1 MDWVKLGVR
10 YYADAKIAG
19 LPDDIADSAEV
30 MFTRGLARAGE
41 ERAHGFIPGSAI
53 PELTRRRR
61 YEACVDALVASGLW
75 SRVPGGYQVTRWADW
90 QDALDALT
98 KRRNSDAE
106 RKRRSRA
113 AAAEAEKAAGSM
125 PDMSRDQ
132 PVSRDE
138 RQMSRDP
145 DQLSRDASRDVTPP
159 ERDLE
164 RDLEGGSS
172 RTTTYVARDNGS
184 EPPSKCEKHIHDP
197 DPPPCGGCGR
207 ARRANEAWH
216 EEQDRAQRR
225 ADALARSQD
234 ALQRAQLAALDIEAC
249 DRCDHLGKLPNGLGC
264 NHRPA
269 ASPGAADAAR
279 DIARA
284 AAARRSPTAPVIRLD
299 DHRPRPRPE
308 VSDADDHASA

>member
-75 SRVPGGYQVTRWADW
+75 SRVPGGFQVTRWADW

-113 AAAEAEKAAGSM
+113 AAAEAEKAAGSK
-125 PDMSRDQ
+125 PDGSRDQ

-145 DQLSRDASRDVTPP
+145 DQLSRDESRDVTLLERDK
-159 ERDLE
+159 ERDLS
-164 RDLEGGSS
+164 GSS

-184 EPPSKCEKHIHDP
+184 EPPSKCDGHLNDP
-197 DPPPCGGCGR
+197 DPPPCGACGR
-207 ARRANEAWH
+207 ARRAHETWH
-216 EEQDRAQRR
+216 AEHERQRAH
-225 ADALARSQD
+225 ADALARSLD
-234 ALQRAQLAALDIEAC
+234 AQERAAAAGQAIQHC
-249 DRCDHLGKLPNGLGC
+249 HRCDHLGKLGNGLPC
-264 NHRPA
+264 NHKPE

-279 DIARA
+279 SVAR
-284 AAARRSPTAPVIRLD
+284 AAARRSTTAPVIRLD
-299 DHRPRPRPE
+299 DHRPKTGTGG
-308 VSDADDHASA
+308 